1 LFAGAD
7 PLIADSHF
15 LRILWGCAKIFG
27 ATLGRRQVVRQRP
40 LEPPFGG
47 SNPSAPAFELNC
59 DDFLRVLLD
68 DSFTKPKEYSLLE
81 R

>member
-1 LFAGAD
+1 MFAGAD

-15 LRILWGCAKIFG
+15 LRILWGCAKISG

-47 SNPSAPAFELNC
+47 SNPSAPAFELTC
-59 DDFLRVLLD
+59 DNFLRVLLD